1 MDIAIFFKSLLLLA
15 FFLTLGNLIK
25 YTFLRGLIVP
35 SSLIA
40 GVLALLLGPQLLGE
54 HINLSLQG
62 TNLWIDEKVTSIWKE
77 LPGYLIVVVFVWVN

>member
-40 GVLALLLGPQLLGE
+40 GVLALLLGPQ
-54 HINLSLQG
+54 
-62 TNLWIDEKVTSIWKE
+62 
-77 LPGYLIVVVFVWVN
+77 